1 MKKIIIVLVILL
13 LITSVSAFSLG
24 IGLSTGLNVGQGM
37 PSNLM
42 LSAKF
47 DQLPFLLG
55 IAVDFDDP
63 FFLGATADFWAFN
76 ENLTGPINFY
86 AGPGLYTAIQGGD
99 PAQISLGARVPLGLN
114 VFLLNF
120 FELFIEVAPTLGF
133 LPEFN
138 IPGSVG
144 LQAAAG
150 FRFWF

>member
-63 FFLGATADFWAFN
+63 FFL
-76 ENLTGPINFY
+76 ELPR
-86 AGPGLYTAIQGGD
+86 
-99 PAQISLGARVPLGLN
+99 ISGRSMR
-114 VFLLNF
+114 
-120 FELFIEVAPTLGF
+120 I
-133 LPEFN
+133 
-138 IPGSVG
+138 
-144 LQAAAG
+144 
-150 FRFWF
+150 